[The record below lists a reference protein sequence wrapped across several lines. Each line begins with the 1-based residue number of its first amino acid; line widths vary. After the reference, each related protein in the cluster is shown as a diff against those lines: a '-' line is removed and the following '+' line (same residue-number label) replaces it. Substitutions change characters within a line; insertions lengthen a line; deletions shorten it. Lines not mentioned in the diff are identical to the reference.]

1 MPRNNTRRTGS
12 TPKKETQEVTP
23 APPTSV
29 LDFVNPTEHVALPS
43 GGRFYDEDHPLHGQD
58 TVEIRFMTAKD
69 EDILTSQSL
78 LRNGTALEK
87 LMQNILVDKRINP
100 SSLLI
105 GDRSAILIAA
115 RATGYGNT
123 YKTKVTCPSC
133 GETSKISFDVTNFE
147 TFEGDEDAQKELGV
161 KVTADNTYTVKL
173 PLTTVTAEFRLLTG
187 ADEMAISK
195 NLQKKRNADILDGS
209 FSTQFTRAI
218 ISLNTETDRDTIQQ
232 FALMMPA
239 ADSRQL
245 RAAIRSVTPNL
256 DLTQSFECPE
266 CGYGQEMEVPITADF
281 FWPDR

>member
-78 LRNGTALEK
+78 LKNGTALEK

-105 GDRSAILIAA
+105 CDRSAILIAA
-115 RATGYGNT
+115 RATGYGKV
-123 YKTKVTCPSC
+123 YKTKVTCTSC
-133 GETSKISFDVTNFE
+133 RETSKIYFDITNFE
-147 TFEGDEDAQKELGV
+147 TLEGDEATQKELGV

-187 ADEMAISK
+187 ADELAISK
-195 NLQKKRNADILDGS
+195 SLQKKRNANVLDGS

-218 ISLNTETDRDTIQQ
+218 VALNTETDRNIIQQ

-245 RAAIRSVTPNL
+245 RAAIRSVTPNI
-256 DLTQSFECPE
+256 DLSQGFECPE
-266 CGYGQEMEVPITADF
+266 CGYEQEMEVPITADF
-281 FWPDR
+281 FWPDS

>member
-105 GDRSAILIAA
+105 GDR
-115 RATGYGNT
+115 
-123 YKTKVTCPSC
+123 
-133 GETSKISFDVTNFE
+133 
-147 TFEGDEDAQKELGV
+147 
-161 KVTADNTYTVKL
+161 
-173 PLTTVTAEFRLLTG
+173 RLVL
-187 ADEMAISK
+187 
-195 NLQKKRNADILDGS
+195 
-209 FSTQFTRAI
+209 
-218 ISLNTETDRDTIQQ
+218 
-232 FALMMPA
+232 
-239 ADSRQL
+239 
-245 RAAIRSVTPNL
+245 
-256 DLTQSFECPE
+256 
-266 CGYGQEMEVPITADF
+266 
-281 FWPDR
+281 

>member
-133 GETSKISFDVTNFE
+133 GETSNVSFDVTNFE

-218 ISLNTETDRDTIQQ
+218 ISLNTETDRNIIQQ

-256 DLTQSFECPE
+256 DLTQDFECPE

>member
-218 ISLNTETDRDTIQQ
+218 ISLNTETDRNIIQQ

-256 DLTQSFECPE
+256 DLTQDFECPE

>member
-1 MPRNNTRRTGS
+1 LPRNNTRRTGS

-78 LRNGTALEK
+78 LKNGTALEK

-100 SSLLI
+100 SSMLI

-115 RATGYGNT
+115 RATGYGKMYQT
-123 YKTKVTCPSC
+123 TITCPSC
-133 GETSKISFDVTNFE
+133 RESSKFSFDVTDFE
-147 TFEGDEDAQKELGV
+147 ATEGDEEAQEELGV
-161 KVTADNTYTVKL
+161 AVTPDNTYTVKL
-173 PLTTVTAEFRLLTG
+173 PLTTVTAEFRLLNG
-187 ADEMAISK
+187 ADELAITKSV
-195 NLQKKRNADILDGS
+195 QKKRNKNVLDGS

-218 ISLNTETDRDTIQQ
+218 VSLNGETDRSVIQK

-239 ADSRQL
+239 SDSRQL
-245 RAAIRSVTPNL
+245 RAAIRSVTPAV
-256 DLTQSFECPE
+256 DLTQDFECPE
-266 CGYGQEMEVPITADF
+266 CGYEQEVEVPLTADF
-281 FWPDR
+281 FWPDI

>member
-78 LRNGTALEK
+78 LKNGTALEK

-100 SSLLI
+100 SSMLI

-115 RATGYGNT
+115 RATGYGKMYQT
-123 YKTKVTCPSC
+123 TITCPSC
-133 GETSKISFDVTNFE
+133 RESSKFSFDVTDFE
-147 TFEGDEDAQKELGV
+147 ATEGDEEAQEELGV
-161 KVTADNTYTVKL
+161 AVTPDNTYTVKL
-173 PLTTVTAEFRLLTG
+173 PLTTVTAEFRLLNG
-187 ADEMAISK
+187 ADELAITKSV
-195 NLQKKRNADILDGS
+195 QKKRNKNVLDGS

-218 ISLNTETDRDTIQQ
+218 VSLNGETDRSVIQK

-239 ADSRQL
+239 SDSRQL
-245 RAAIRSVTPNL
+245 RAAIRSVTPAV
-256 DLTQSFECPE
+256 DLTQDFECPE
-266 CGYGQEMEVPITADF
+266 CGYEQEVEVPLTADF
-281 FWPDR
+281 FWPDI

>member
-87 LMQNILVDKRINP
+87 LMQNILVDKRIKP

-133 GETSKISFDVTNFE
+133 GETSNVSFDVTNFE

-218 ISLNTETDRDTIQQ
+218 ISLNTETDRNTIQQ

-256 DLTQSFECPE
+256 DLTQDFECPE